1 MRECPIHKVQCGLW
15 SLSQHV
21 PCYQS
26 LQSLSFALASGRP
39 PQLLL
44 GFAPLRNWPPKL
56 SFCFVLPLG
65 QPPKLF
71 YLHSWSFCVCFR
83 VVGVGGCGL
92 LVEEGEGRE
101 AQTLYNQVF
110 VLYLE
115 KRHFLL
121 SSNTFFRN
129 FWLKCVLFADSQ
141 QCLEKYMFQKIFW
154 IYSIHLKFV
163 FSCYFQ

>member
-26 LQSLSFALASGRP
+26 LQCSPELFLSFALASGRP

-83 VVGVGGCGL
+83 FVGVGGCGL

-115 KRHFLL
+115 KRHFFFIIKHFFQELL
-121 SSNTFFRN
+121 IKMCPLCRFTAMSREIHVSE
-129 FWLKCVLFADSQ
+129 W
-141 QCLEKYMFQKIFW
+141 
-154 IYSIHLKFV
+154 YSGYTV
-163 FSCYFQ
+163 FT